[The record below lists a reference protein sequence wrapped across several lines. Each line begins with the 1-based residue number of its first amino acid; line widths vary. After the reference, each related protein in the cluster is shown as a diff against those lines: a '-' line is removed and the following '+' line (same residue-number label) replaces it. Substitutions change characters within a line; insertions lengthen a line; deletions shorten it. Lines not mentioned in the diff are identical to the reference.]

1 MKDLRER
8 SPRVHCITN
17 YVTAGDVANMVL
29 AAGGSPVMAQGLHE
43 VEDVTSIC
51 SSLVLNLG
59 TLEEKTIPA
68 MEAAGRKAAVLGL
81 PVILDPVGATA
92 SRFRRQTAID
102 MIRKA
107 APSVIRGNE
116 AEIRALNQEL
126 RGHEA
131 GNTCGVDSGTFGTI
145 ESRLETACSL
155 RDLTG
160 AVVVM
165 TGEEDVVAGKERRF
179 IVRNGHPWMARITG
193 SGCMLDGLMGAFCGL
208 EALKGGATMVQLREK
223 ELDKGNFEEVLRTAC
238 AIRKI
243 TEKYNVPLIIDDN
256 LELALACHAD
266 GLHVGQDDME
276 ASEARRLLGPDR
288 ILGVTA
294 KTVDQARAA
303 QAAGADYLGSG
314 AIFGT
319 STKAD
324 ARPMTMETLNA
335 ICDSVDI
342 PVVAIGGICLDN
354 IGRLAGSHA
363 AGAAIVSG
371 IFGAP
376 NIRET
381 TEKLAEAM
389 TEIAGLPR
397 RDLRAGSV

>member
-126 RGHEA
+126 RGH
-131 GNTCGVDSGTFGTI
+131 
-145 ESRLETACSL
+145 
-155 RDLTG
+155 
-160 AVVVM
+160 
-165 TGEEDVVAGKERRF
+165 
-179 IVRNGHPWMARITG
+179 
-193 SGCMLDGLMGAFCGL
+193 
-208 EALKGGATMVQLREK
+208 
-223 ELDKGNFEEVLRTAC
+223 
-238 AIRKI
+238 
-243 TEKYNVPLIIDDN
+243 
-256 LELALACHAD
+256 
-266 GLHVGQDDME
+266 
-276 ASEARRLLGPDR
+276 
-288 ILGVTA
+288 
-294 KTVDQARAA
+294 
-303 QAAGADYLGSG
+303 
-314 AIFGT
+314 
-319 STKAD
+319 
-324 ARPMTMETLNA
+324 
-335 ICDSVDI
+335 
-342 PVVAIGGICLDN
+342 
-354 IGRLAGSHA
+354 
-363 AGAAIVSG
+363 
-371 IFGAP
+371 
-376 NIRET
+376 
-381 TEKLAEAM
+381 
-389 TEIAGLPR
+389 
-397 RDLRAGSV
+397 